1 MEAAPLLDYLLSFG
15 PEVHFAAFILG
26 SARLMTFALAAPA
39 LGNAALEMTARSAL
53 VLALYLVIHPAMLE
67 AVSASGLLP
76 LDAAGWVRFA
86 GLLAKEIFIG
96 FALGWVSGLVFWAFE
111 GAGIFIDNQR
121 GASTA
126 SESNPFTG
134 AQSTPTGSFL
144 FQSTTYAFFA
154 SGAFVAM
161 LALIYSTY
169 EWWPAAEFLPAAL
182 FQKEGA
188 ALFFGERV
196 AALAADIILISAPIV
211 LACLFTDAALGL
223 INRFA
228 SQLNVYVLA
237 MPIKCGIA
245 SFLLLIYFAM
255 LMTDAPQRFA
265 AFGIDVSA
273 LKTLSP

>member
-1 MEAAPLLDYLLSFG
+1 MIDFLLGFSPEA
-15 PEVHFAAFILG
+15 HFAAFILG
-26 SARLMTFALAAPA
+26 STRLMTFALAAPA
-39 LGNAALEMTARSAL
+39 LGNAALEATARSAL
-53 VLALYLVIHPAMLE
+53 VLALYFVLHPAMLE
-67 AVSASGLLP
+67 AVASSGLLP

-86 GLLAKEIFIG
+86 ALMAKEIFIG
-96 FALGWVSGLVFWAFE
+96 LVLGWLSGMVFWAIE

-121 GASTA
+121 GASQAAET
-126 SESNPFTG
+126 NPYTS

-154 SGAFVAM
+154 SGAFAAM

-169 EWWPAAEFLPAAL
+169 EWWPACDFLPAAL
-182 FQKEGA
+182 FEKEGA

-196 AALAADIILISAPIV
+196 AALAADIVLISAPIV

-265 AFGIDVSA
+265 AFGIDVSQLRA
-273 LKTLSP
+273 MLP